1 MQSFKEYSNSK
12 FTYYNSIQS
21 SIENKISESYE
32 ELISKHGASIDS
44 ILYKMNLYNK
54 RIRNNNYIN
63 ENSQNVLFNIDEQ
76 FAARDIL
83 VTIANQYIESLCNE
97 FCQENDIMIEESA
110 KDFLN
115 KIGQAAKAGSDKVT
129 QGFKSLGEKV
139 SKLKEFIKDI
149 MNKAIKSAKEL
160 VEKIT
165 DLMLSIGGTLSQL
178 VEKLGGNEK
187 ESYDIFKELVANTVK
202 DEKVSKEN
210 VYESIADKL
219 NNGELITEKYI
230 TEFLGFGKKKDK
242 DAAEK
247 GNEYDLSP
255 EEKAFFDALGNDPQI
270 KELMKDEI
278 LVQIAKELVDII
290 NDNMTIDWDIRKDA
304 RARMRYEIKKLL
316 IKYDYPPVKRESAV
330 QLVIKQAELKCK
342 GMIEED

>member
-21 SIENKISESYE
+21 GIENKISESYE

-115 KIGQAAKAGSDKVT
+115 KIGQAAKAGSDKVA

-139 SKLKEFIKDI
+139 TKLKEFIKDI

-178 VEKLGGNEK
+178 VEKLGGNEE

-219 NNGELITEKYI
+219 NNGELITEEYI

-242 DAAEK
+242 DAGEK
-247 GNEYDLSP
+247 GNEYD
-255 EEKAFFDALGNDPQI
+255 KAAQ
-270 KELMKDEI
+270 
-278 LVQIAKELVDII
+278 AKEGDKSNDKLKPLAEAGLKILLQMMAYYAVTVVLPAVITLIAGPLTGAIVEVIARVAWSGATIFKQVKDMRKVIDIY
-290 NDNMTIDWDIRKDA
+290 
-304 RARMRYEIKKLL
+304 RY
-316 IKYDYPPVKRESAV
+316 
-330 QLVIKQAELKCK
+330 
-342 GMIEED
+342 